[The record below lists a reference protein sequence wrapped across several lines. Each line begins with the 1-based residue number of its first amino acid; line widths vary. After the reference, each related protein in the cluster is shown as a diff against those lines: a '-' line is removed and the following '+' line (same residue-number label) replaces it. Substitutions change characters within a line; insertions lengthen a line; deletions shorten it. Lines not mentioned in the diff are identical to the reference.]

1 MLPHKVSVLRNTG
14 LICSYYPQSHRND
27 YSAHILTTN
36 RLGESI
42 VRWFYSADGVIYL
55 QNMELSETFLIG
67 FISTCVV
74 LSILLIVIYV
84 WANHEK
90 TPKTVKKIVG
100 KEESDSYYGYRIA
113 PKNKTN
119 SKYKIHYHG
128 IWLNGAPEG
137 YGLLSDEFNY
147 SYRGYWKNGYPNGK
161 GIAYYPDGKI
171 EYGIWQNGYLGHGKT
186 IPCKRK
192 GGSLKFFIEEGKAPV
207 FSPVNRIH
215 NDGRCFYS
223 WVEDYGQYHLNLY
236 TFTKRRRFR
245 WNDIA
250 YCVFSLGYDDKLSN
264 FLNEIR
270 DLKTIYT
277 DSSIQDALQ
286 NVPSISSFLFEH
298 DNSSLFSDLSIGYYE
313 NYPEL
318 CFIWKYEVDNYE
330 ERDSALCA
338 KEFIYEK
345 VRFIQTFLQ
354 ELHSFRLNTK
364 LLVVDEDK
372 KASLIR
378 RAKFKSFLKNAAI
391 ITAKVAVKAAVV
403 AAAAYVGTSIGMP
416 DDGNFAL
423 DSGDSFDGDDFDF
436 SGFDYSD
443 MDYVD
448 TSDLPVELSDINVDY
463 DSQLSEIAHSYG
475 YNDNNPS
482 FMGNKHIGNDI
493 YLDQNQT
500 IRLDRAGGGGS
511 DSFDVYV
518 KSGTNSKYIL
528 DGHTPIRLTGQQV
541 KINGIKYV
549 LG

>member
-1 MLPHKVSVLRNTG
+1 MELSDGFLIG
-14 LICSYYPQSHRND
+14 LIC
-27 YSAHILTTN
+27 TC
-36 RLGESI
+36 LG
-42 VRWFYSADGVIYL
+42 
-55 QNMELSETFLIG
+55 
-67 FISTCVV
+67 
-74 LSILLIVIYV
+74 LLILIIVVYI
-84 WANHEK
+84 WANYEEA
-90 TPKTVKKIVG
+90 PKTVKMTVG
-100 KEESDSYYGYRIA
+100 KEGSDSYYGYRIA

-119 SKYKIHYHG
+119 SKYKINYHG
-128 IWLNGAPEG
+128 LWFKGAPEG

-147 SYRGYWKNGYPNGK
+147 SYRGYWKDGYPNGK

-171 EYGIWQNGYLGHGKT
+171 EYGIWQNGYLKHGKT
-186 IPCKRK
+186 VPCKRK

-207 FSPVNRIH
+207 FSPVNRVN
-215 NDGRCFYS
+215 NDGKCFFSRIY
-223 WVEDYGQYHLNLY
+223 DYGQYHINLY

-245 WNDIA
+245 LYDIA

-277 DSSIQDALQ
+277 DSSIRDALQ
-286 NVPSISSFLFEH
+286 NVPSIRSFLFEH
-298 DNSSLFSDLSIGYYE
+298 NDHSLYYGLSIGHHE

-318 CFIWKYEVDNYE
+318 CFIWEYEIENYE
-330 ERDSALCA
+330 SSSDAHGSIND
-338 KEFIYEK
+338 IYK
-345 VRFIQTFLQ
+345 RVRFIQLFLQ
-354 ELHSFRLNTK
+354 ELRSFRLNTK

-403 AAAAYVGTSIGMP
+403 AAAAYVGASIGMP

-423 DSGDSFDGDDFDF
+423 DSGDGFDGDDFDF

-463 DSQLSEIAHSYG
+463 DSQLDNMAYSYG
-475 YNDNNPS
+475 YNDNSPS

-493 YLDQNQT
+493 YLDKNQT

-511 DSFDVYV
+511 DSFDIYV
-518 KSGTNSKYIL
+518 KSGTNSQYIL
-528 DGHTPIRLTGQQV
+528 DGNTPIKLTGRQV